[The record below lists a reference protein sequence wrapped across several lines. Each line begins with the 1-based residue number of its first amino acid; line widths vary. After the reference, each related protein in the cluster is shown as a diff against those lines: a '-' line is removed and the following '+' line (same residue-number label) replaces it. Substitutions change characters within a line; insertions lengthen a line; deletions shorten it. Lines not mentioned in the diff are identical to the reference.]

1 MNTKKQTEEEAKR
14 YGWELVMDLKG
25 CDVSV
30 MSSRDKL
37 YEFIIKVCDLI
48 EMKRYGEP
56 LIEKFGLAKDFT
68 AGYSLVQLIETSS
81 ITGHFS
87 DFWGNCYINIFSCK
101 PYDEAKAA
109 KFTKEFFGAK
119 DMKTHFLER

>member
-1 MNTKKQTEEEAKR
+1 MSTKKEAKKEAKH
-14 YGWELVMDLKG
+14 YGWELIMDLKD

-30 MSSRDKL
+30 MSSREKL
-37 YEFIIKVCDLI
+37 YEFIVKICDLI

-56 LIEKFGLAKDFT
+56 LIERFGLAEDFT

-87 DFWGNCYINIFSCK
+87 DFWRSCYINIFSCK
-101 PYDEAKAA
+101 TFDAEKAVQ
-109 KFTKEFFGAK
+109 FTKEFFKAK
-119 DMKTHFLER
+119 EMNTHFITR